1 MEKNIVQD
9 CSEFFLKFIWEEN
22 ERKTLRGRE
31 RERETERD
39 TGQEV
44 REDVY
49 VFVYVCVL
57 GRQEIGG
64 WWVVVERDG
73 ECGRS
78 GKVRVRQER

>member
-1 MEKNIVQD
+1 MYKTVVN
-9 CSEFFLKFIWEEN
+9 FFLSSFG
-22 ERKTLRGRE
+22 RKMKGKHYEGERE